1 MRELQKRARQWV
13 IKVFGAPFLNKRE
26 RALRVLEEAIELAQA
41 YGITREEALAVHTL
55 VFSRP
60 VGDTRPEIGDLVYVL
75 AILAEEENLCL
86 TEEAWA
92 THYKNDDSGRI
103 ARIRAKCRVA
113 EKVRGTPELAQ
124 LCREF

>member
-1 MRELQKRARQWV
+1 MRELQRRARQWV
-13 IKVFGAPFLNKRE
+13 IKVFGSPFLNKRE

-55 VFSRP
+55 AYSREP
-60 VGDTRPEIGDLVYVL
+60 GQTRSEIGDLVYVL

-92 THYKNDDSGRI
+92 THYKNDDADRI
-103 ARIRAKCRVA
+103 ARIRAKCKTA